1 MPQVWHRPDSFP
13 GCFPAGQMKMRHCKV
28 KGSKH
33 LSLRPNKSTSRYW
46 SGCAPRLSQFSA
58 VSWWSRDVDV
68 VDRLCQLMFYSAYSL
83 QVAALA
89 LFLRGFGSTFVSS
102 KAVRSSYH
110 FPGAGPTLKQWEHQ
124 NTSIPWSGW
133 SPGDFAP
140 PILQYTGWTGS
151 AQKLPQAP
159 QPSQLVANPEPS
171 FSDLRVLALKIKLIE
186 ALEST

>member
-1 MPQVWHRPDSFP
+1 M
-13 GCFPAGQMKMRHCKV
+13 
-28 KGSKH
+28 
-33 LSLRPNKSTSRYW
+33 
-46 SGCAPRLSQFSA
+46 
-58 VSWWSRDVDV
+58 DV

-110 FPGAGPTLKQWEHQ
+110 FPGAGPPQTMGTPETHRFHGQVAVQE
-124 NTSIPWSGW
+124 TSH
-133 SPGDFAP
+133 
-140 PILQYTGWTGS
+140 LQYTGWTGS

-186 ALEST
+186 ALESTWPAPLAASPLRSPIARWKTSTTLGLTWAYIGRLGPCGPALEALEIRDRDRSYVLFCGTMPER